1 METTIGGTLPGAA
14 PASVVYLK
22 LQEYARRTVAEQARF
37 RAQLEAL
44 VTLALRPVRADSR
57 LVLDTPDGLAVVMLD
72 DPRTAL
78 DFAEAAQSAA
88 TDLPLAIGINH
99 GPVKPAAADNPG
111 GGLVGDGISTSAAI
125 AGVGTPGRFLASRSF
140 REALA
145 ARSPDRAAELS
156 AVGEYTDGN
165 VRTHALFATS
175 PEARNARIRRL
186 AIIGFAS
193 VAVVLGIGVTARV
206 LLQQIEA
213 SRPAFIVLEITPRGD
228 VIVDGAPQGRSP
240 PLTRVEVPP
249 GKHTIEVRN
258 GRSPPLKLNVELHPR
273 QEMVITHAFATAGPR
288 KAKKEEEEGFL
299 SGLRRKMGW

>member
-1 METTIGGTLPGAA
+1 VETTVGGTLPGAA

-44 VTLALRPVRADSR
+44 VTLALRPVPPAGRV
-57 LVLDTPDGLAVVMLD
+57 VLDAPDGLVVVMLD

-88 TDLPLAIGINH
+88 ADLPLAIGINH

-140 REALA
+140 GEALA
-145 ARSPDRAAELS
+145 ALSPDRAYEL
-156 AVGEYTDGN
+156 AAAGEYTDGN
-165 VRTHALFATS
+165 VRTHALLATS
-175 PEARNARIRRL
+175 PEARTARTRRIAL
-186 AIIGFAS
+186 IGAAS
-193 VAVVLGIGVTARV
+193 VAVILCAGVTARV
-206 LLQQIEA
+206 ILQQIEA

-258 GRSPPLKLNVELHPR
+258 GKAPPLKLNVDLHPR
-273 QEMVITHAFATAGPR
+273 QEMVITHAFAAGAQR